1 MGRAILHL
9 HVAVVLG
16 AMVFVADEDGDRG
29 ARGLAF
35 VHPGEDFAG
44 VFFLAGGGDFA
55 LAGATTI
62 EFKLDFFSGDTKFGR
77 AAVDD
82 AAAAATVGFAEG
94 GDAEEMAEGAAHSY
108 FVSIEVFCE
117 VSIVPENGTLT
128 TAVSPIHL
136 TGAIWYNGY
145 DPVK

>member
-1 MGRAILHL
+1 VGRAILHL

-44 VFFLAGGGDFA
+44 VFFFAGGGDFA
-55 LAGATTI
+55 LAGATPI
-62 EFKLDFFSGDTKFGR
+62 EFKLDFFSSDTKFGR

-82 AAAAATVGFAEG
+82 AADAATVGFAKG
-94 GDAEEMAEGAAHSY
+94 GDAEEMAEGAAHSLLGSK
-108 FVSIEVFCE
+108 VLWD
-117 VSIVPENGTLT
+117 SIVPENGTLT
-128 TAVSPIHL
+128 TAVLPHSHR
-136 TGAIWYNGY
+136 
-145 DPVK
+145 